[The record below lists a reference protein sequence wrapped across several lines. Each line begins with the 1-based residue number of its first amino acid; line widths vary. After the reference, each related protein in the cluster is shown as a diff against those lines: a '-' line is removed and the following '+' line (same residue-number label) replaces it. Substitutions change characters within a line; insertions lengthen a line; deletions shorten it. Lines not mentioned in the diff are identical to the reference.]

1 MIEIK
6 AHCPTEDEIFIPKSR
21 ELPSADI
28 PAVELTERQAAE
40 QGWAF
45 RKKSKSVRIT
55 NYHGSGSRLVIP
67 SRIGGLP
74 VKISP
79 TRPLSSR

>member
-1 MIEIK
+1 MIKIK

-55 NYHGSGSRLVIP
+55 NYLRPAPYRAGDDTRLGKKD
-67 SRIGGLP
+67 R
-74 VKISP
+74 
-79 TRPLSSR
+79 